1 MSAQDLELRLR
12 QERAI
17 WRSAQLRGELIVQS
31 EVLVLP
37 FAQAD
42 RVKDGLV
49 WLRRHPVVLAALV
62 AVAVAVKPRNA
73 LTKIGRAWS
82 VWRTVERYWR

>member
-17 WRSAQLRGELIVQS
+17 WRSAQLRRDLSVQS

-42 RVKDGLV
+42 HVRDGLV
-49 WLRRHPVVLAALV
+49 WLRRHPVYLAALV
-62 AVAVAVKPRNA
+62 AVAIAA
-73 LTKIGRAWS
+73 T
-82 VWRTVERYWR
+82 